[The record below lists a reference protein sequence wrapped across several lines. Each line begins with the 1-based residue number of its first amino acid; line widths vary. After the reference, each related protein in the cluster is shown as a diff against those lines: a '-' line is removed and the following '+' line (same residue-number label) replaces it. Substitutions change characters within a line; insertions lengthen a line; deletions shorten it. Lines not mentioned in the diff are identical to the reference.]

1 MSSPYYFYSTRM
13 INLLFISPP
22 PSSIK
27 TLAVLQTHWERVKKY
42 SPQNYLWTENK
53 VSPLTNPCMI
63 SAWVNQHKHD
73 ITLEEKKLNVPVL
86 VSQAFSFFLN
96 TSKYVHHMKHS
107 LVIAFHSSSSYRKNE
122 RTNILRGKF
131 RHHFLGAV

>member
-1 MSSPYYFYSTRM
+1 
-13 INLLFISPP
+13 
-22 PSSIK
+22 
-27 TLAVLQTHWERVKKY
+27 
-42 SPQNYLWTENK
+42 
-53 VSPLTNPCMI
+53 MI